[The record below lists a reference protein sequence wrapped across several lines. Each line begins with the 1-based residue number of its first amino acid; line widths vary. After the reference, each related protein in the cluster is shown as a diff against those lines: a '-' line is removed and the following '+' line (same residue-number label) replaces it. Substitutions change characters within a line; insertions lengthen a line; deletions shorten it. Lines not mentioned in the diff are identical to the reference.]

1 MIHLYAISILVSQLK
16 LSDNMSRSDSRRR
29 RGRSCSILPI
39 SHYPLILYMTFKGF
53 KSNSQEGV
61 LKETR
66 HVVINPNLAAVSI
79 AGKDPCSCTQTYRGK
94 RHRFSRGHVANTRC
108 EHKRFALRSL
118 PLKGLQER
126 RRSTHTACLRVS
138 MRRSDH
144 VVTTAWPL
152 RS

>member
-39 SHYPLILYMTFKGF
+39 SHCPLILYMTFKGF

-66 HVVINPNLAAVSI
+66 HVVINPNLAAVFI
-79 AGKDPCSCTQTYRGK
+79 ASKDQCNCTQTYRGK
-94 RHRFSRGHVANTRC
+94 EHRISRGHVANTRC
-108 EHKRFALRSL
+108 G
-118 PLKGLQER
+118 LKGPHSVWYFSRASGASPFHSYLVLASEYETV
-126 RRSTHTACLRVS
+126 RSRGYYCLVPPS
-138 MRRSDH
+138 
-144 VVTTAWPL
+144 
-152 RS
+152 